1 MSLRRLFQ
9 TPPPD
14 VAIEIDHAQVCA
26 ARLVWRGNQAV
37 IAAHA
42 REPLPAGAVVP
53 ALAALNMNDVPLVAK
68 AIGRVLAEL
77 GKPSRVAL
85 VVPDPVAKVSLL
97 KLEKV
102 PAKAADLQEIVRW
115 QVRKTAPF
123 PIEQAVL
130 SVSPGIAAADGGA
143 EMIVSLARADVIQQ
157 YEQACLMA
165 GAEAGLVDIATFS
178 VINAI
183 LAAPNAPGTGPS
195 TLREATGSGAP
206 LAASRGDWLLVHVTD
221 SYLTLAVMRGSTLLF
236 FRHRG
241 EEAEGGLADL
251 VHQTA
256 MYYEDRLHGSGFAR
270 VLIAGGGRL
279 PGGAESERRSLEERL
294 KIGVESVDPRLA
306 AALVDRIG
314 ASPELL
320 DMLTPLTGM
329 LLREGR
335 VA

>member
-1 MSLRRLFQ
+1 MSLRAFFQ
-9 TPPPD
+9 TAPPD
-14 VAIEIDHAQVCA
+14 VALEIDHAHVGA
-26 ARLVWRGNQAV
+26 ARLEWRGNQAV

-42 REPLPAGAVVP
+42 HEALPAGAVTP
-53 ALAALNMNDVPLVAK
+53 ALASLNMTDVPLVAK

-77 GKPSRVAL
+77 GRLPSRVAL
-85 VVPDPVAKVSLL
+85 VVPDTVAKVSLL

-102 PAKAADLQEIVRW
+102 PAKAADLQEIIRW

-130 SVSPGIAAADGGA
+130 SVSPGAVAADGGS
-143 EMIVSLARADVIQQ
+143 EMVVSLARADVIQQ

-183 LAAPNAPGTGPS
+183 LSAPVAAA
-195 TLREATGSGAP
+195 
-206 LAASRGDWLLVHVTD
+206 RGDWLLVHVTD
-221 SYLTLAVMRGSTLLF
+221 TYLTLAVMRDQSLLF

-241 EEAEGGLADL
+241 EEAEGTLADL
-251 VHQTA
+251 IHQTA
-256 MYYEDRLHGSGFAR
+256 MYYEDRLHGGGFAR
-270 VLIAGGGRL
+270 VLIAGCARL
-279 PGGAESERRSLEERL
+279 PGGAESVRRGLEERL
-294 KIGVESVDPRLA
+294 RIGVESVDPRQA

-314 ASPELL
+314 AAPELL
-320 DMLTPLTGM
+320 DMLAPLAGM

>member
-1 MSLRRLFQ
+1 MSFRALFQ

-14 VAIEIDHAQVCA
+14 VAIEIDHAHVGA
-26 ARLVWRGNQAV
+26 ARLVWRGQQAV

-42 REPLPAGAVVP
+42 YEALPPGLVVP
-53 ALAALNMNDVPLVAK
+53 ALAAANMADVPAVGK
-68 AIGRVLAEL
+68 AIERVLAEL
-77 GKPSRVAL
+77 GSKPSRVAL
-85 VVPDPVAKVSLL
+85 VVPDTVAKVSLL
-97 KLEKV
+97 RLEKV
-102 PAKAADLQEIVRW
+102 PAKAADLEEIVRW

-123 PIEQAVL
+123 PIDQAVL
-130 SVSPGIAAADGGA
+130 SLSPGVAASDGSR
-143 EMIVSLARADVIQQ
+143 EMVVSLARADVIQQ

-183 LAAPNAPGTGPS
+183 LAAS
-195 TLREATGSGAP
+195 SGA
-206 LAASRGDWLLVHVTD
+206 AAPAAAPSGDWLLVHITD
-221 SYLTLAVMRGSTLLF
+221 TYLTLAVMRDASLLF

-241 EEAEGGLADL
+241 EEAEGTLADL
-251 VHQTA
+251 IHQTA
-256 MYYEDRLHGSGFAR
+256 MYYEDRLHGGGFGR
-270 VLIAGGGRL
+270 VLIAGGARL
-279 PGGAESERRSLEERL
+279 PGGAESVRRGLEERL
-294 KIGVESVDPRLA
+294 GLGVESVDPRHA

-320 DMLTPLTGM
+320 DLLAPLVGM

>member
-1 MSLRRLFQ
+1 MSFRSLFQ

-14 VAIEIDHAQVCA
+14 VAIEIDHAHVGA

-37 IAAHA
+37 VAAHA
-42 REPLPAGAVVP
+42 QEALPPGAVVP
-53 ALAALNMNDVPLVAK
+53 ALASLNLADVPLVAQV
-68 AIGRVLAEL
+68 IGRVLAEL
-77 GKPSRVAL
+77 GSSRARVAL
-85 VVPDPVAKVSLL
+85 IVPDTVAKVSLL

-130 SVSPGIAAADGGA
+130 SVSPGVTAGDGSC
-143 EMIVSLARADVIQQ
+143 EMVVSLARTDVIQQ

-165 GAEAGLVDIATFS
+165 GAEAGLVDIASFS
-178 VINAI
+178 VLNAV
-183 LAAPNAPGTGPS
+183 LAAPGGPS
-195 TLREATGSGAP
+195 
-206 LAASRGDWLLVHVTD
+206 GDWLLVHITD
-221 SYLTLAVMRGSTLLF
+221 TYLTLAVMRDQSLLF

-241 EEAEGGLADL
+241 EEAEGTLSDL
-251 VHQTA
+251 IHQTA
-256 MYYEDRLHGSGFAR
+256 MYYEDRLHGGGFAR
-270 VLIAGGGRL
+270 VLIAGAARL
-279 PGGAESERRSLEERL
+279 PGGAESVRRGLEERL
-294 KIGVESVDPRLA
+294 RIGVESVDPRNA

-314 ASPELL
+314 AAPELL
-320 DMLTPLTGM
+320 DVLAPLVGM